1 MILDVPLVLF
11 SISLTVCLGM
21 SILTRT
27 TDVLGLR
34 SNMTP
39 GVPITTP
46 LVDLARDLLT
56 MAMLLM
62 VPPTEIVTYHG
73 SQTPPQRR

>member
-39 GVPITTP
+39 GVPITIN
-46 LVDLARDLLT
+46 LADLDRVLLT
-56 MAMLLM
+56 MAMLPMGL
-62 VPPTEIVTYHG
+62 PTEIVTYHG